1 MKKCRHPVV
10 HAFLW
15 RKWEEKAF
23 KIGRELRKNLVFTW
37 LLIWLV
43 LNKFTH
49 YSNLDPRSADWKC
62 YNQGWWSE
70 ENACVWK
77 DPGRVHKFHIFFCFV
92 ILLFV
97 LR

>member
-37 LLIWLV
+37 LLILV
-43 LNKFTH
+43 ADDCNTELSAFTE
-49 YSNLDPRSADWKC
+49 A
-62 YNQGWWSE
+62 
-70 ENACVWK
+70 
-77 DPGRVHKFHIFFCFV
+77 RV
-92 ILLFV
+92 
-97 LR
+97 R

>member
-49 YSNLDPRSADWKC
+49 YSNLDPR
-62 YNQGWWSE
+62 
-70 ENACVWK
+70 
-77 DPGRVHKFHIFFCFV
+77 
-92 ILLFV
+92 
-97 LR
+97 